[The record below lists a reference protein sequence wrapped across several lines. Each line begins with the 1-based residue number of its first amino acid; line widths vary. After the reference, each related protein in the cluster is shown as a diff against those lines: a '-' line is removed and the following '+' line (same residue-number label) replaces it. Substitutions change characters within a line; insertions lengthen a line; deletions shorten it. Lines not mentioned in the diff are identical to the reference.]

1 MRKALWMIPVV
12 FLFTGLGSTAA
23 HADTLLCGGST
34 CSSGGY
40 VTEIES
46 LPIDGTLYNVTFGTT
61 DSNPAPFNTNG
72 DAGDAASA
80 IGSALGT
87 SPIVSNQTYF
97 SDDVQYF
104 CVDQGGST
112 CILLLNV
119 FYEGTSISGAWLAAG
134 NNSNELTAMWAAETG
149 GIYFAQFLPAVST
162 PEPGSAPLTL
172 TGVVL
177 LGLMVVMRKRVANR
191 HPQAT

>member
-61 DSNPAPFNTNG
+61 DSNPSPFDTDG
-72 DAGDAASA
+72 DGGDAASEIA
-80 IGSALGT
+80 SALGT
-87 SPIVSNQTYF
+87 YGIVSSATF
-97 SDDVQYF
+97 AGGGAQYY
-104 CVDQGGST
+104 CVDQGGGVCT
-112 CILLLNV
+112 LLGDDTSLDSGWTIV
-119 FYEGTSISGAWLAAG
+119 GTAYSLKTVSDAIPQ
-134 NNSNELTAMWAAETG
+134 G
-149 GIYFAQFLPAVST
+149 GTYFAEFSPEVAT
-162 PEPGSAPLTL
+162 PEPGDLMLTL